1 MHAIERMIQA
11 YHDLCER
18 EPHLVEESAAMLQTE
33 QPKRRL
39 LFGDRLLCNVLR
51 PHFLTHEQYA
61 YIRKRIALVADALR
75 NAFGALMNDATLRAE
90 LFLSPMEEEVIHYDF
105 GYATPVPTSRMD
117 TFLNHD
123 GTFHFVEYNAE
134 TPAGAG
140 YEAELSRLFLELPIM
155 QRFLETHVVEIL
167 PYRRPLLDTLLALYE
182 QAGYTEHPTIAIV
195 DWEGVS
201 TRPEHEILRDYFER
215 HGYPTVWADP
225 RALDYDGTTLRAEG
239 RPVHIV
245 YKRVLTSELLNRLG
259 LDTPLVRAV
268 RDRNVL
274 IVNPFRC
281 KLLHKKAIFAILTDE
296 RFAHLYTPEQQAAIR
311 EHVPW
316 TRVVR
321 ERTTYLD
328 GEPIDLLSYV
338 AQHRDQFVLKPNDE
352 YGGSGVVIGWDVSQA
367 EWEQALQNALNE
379 PTIVQRRVK
388 VAEEPFPAFI
398 DGQLHIAN
406 RLVDLDP
413 YIYNGFDVQA
423 CLTRLSA
430 TSLLNVTA
438 GTGSVV
444 PTMLVSPSDA

>member
-1 MHAIERMIQA
+1 MHPIERIIHT
-11 YHDLCER
+11 YHTICER
-18 EPHLVEESAAMLQTE
+18 EPHLVEESAAMLQAE

-39 LFGDRLLCNVLR
+39 LFGERLLCNVLR
-51 PHFLTHEQYA
+51 PHFLTHEQYT
-61 YIRKRIALVADALR
+61 YIRKRIALVANALR
-75 NAFGALMNDATLRAE
+75 NAFDALMQDTALRAE
-90 LFLSPMEEEVIHYDF
+90 LFLSPLEEEIIHYDF

-117 TFLNHD
+117 TFLSHD

-155 QRFLETHVVEIL
+155 QRFMETHVVEIL

-182 QAGYTEHPTIAIV
+182 QAGYTGHPTIAIV

-225 RALDYDGTTLRAEG
+225 RTLDYDGTTLRADG
-239 RPVHIV
+239 RPIHIV

-259 LDTPLVRAV
+259 LDTLLVRAV

-281 KLLHKKAIFAILTDE
+281 KVLHKKAIFALLTDE
-296 RFAHLYTPEQQAAIR
+296 RFAHLYTPEQQAAIQA
-311 EHVPW
+311 HVPW
-316 TRVVR
+316 TRIVR
-321 ERTTYLD
+321 ERTTVLD
-328 GEPIDLLSYV
+328 GQAIDLLDYV
-338 AQHRDQFVLKPNDE
+338 AHHRDQFVLKPNDE
-352 YGGSGVVIGWDVSQA
+352 YGGSGVVIGWDVSQD
-367 EWEQALQNALNE
+367 EWERALQQALTE
-379 PTIVQRRVK
+379 PTIVQRRVQ

-444 PTMLVSPSDA
+444 PTMLVSPSGA